1 CPRHTRGFRV
11 RSWLRQPPDLAGSSV
26 RCCRHR
32 YDDDAFRAR
41 RGVHAI
47 GLELPLLDFNDEALM
62 RWHAQLQG
70 CDAASEDSILKAIRL
85 THRNTVGILVSAVGS
100 QRLVAG
106 SRRRGLRVP
115 AVLPGTPRFAQ
126 ICGYASPL
134 THVLEHRHDLLNV

>member
-1 CPRHTRGFRV
+1 
-11 RSWLRQPPDLAGSSV
+11 
-26 RCCRHR
+26 
-32 YDDDAFRAR
+32 
-41 RGVHAI
+41 
-47 GLELPLLDFNDEALM
+47 M

-134 THVLEHRHDLLNV
+134 THVLEHRHDLLNVGRVARHALPRAAAGSHHMVTEDEQRS